1 MQTYTQVSTINISD
15 NTAANPYPSSLTLS
29 GVNGTITG
37 VTVTLYNIN
46 HTYPD
51 DIDILL
57 VGPQGQTV
65 ILMSDVGGS
74 TDLSGINLTFDDNAV
89 NSLPD
94 DTAIASGTYKPTN
107 IDTGDTFTTPAP
119 TGTYGSSLS
128 VFNGTNANG
137 TWRLFV
143 IDDSGSDLGS
153 IDGGWSLN
161 ITTTGNASPTGSV
174 TLTGT
179 ATENETLTASNNLAD
194 ADGLG
199 TLNYQWQQSTDG
211 TNWTNISGATNTTL
225 SLGDNQVG
233 KFV

>member
-1 MQTYTQVSTINISD
+1 KFIRVQVTYSDGQGTVETINSSATSAVINVNTLTLTNSSKIDILD
-15 NTAANPYPSSLTLS
+15 NAAASPYPSSLTFS

-74 TDLSGINLTFDDNAV
+74 RDLSGINLTFDDNAV

-179 ATENETLTASNNLAD
+179 ATENETL
-194 ADGLG
+194 
-199 TLNYQWQQSTDG
+199 
-211 TNWTNISGATNTTL
+211 
-225 SLGDNQVG
+225 
-233 KFV
+233 